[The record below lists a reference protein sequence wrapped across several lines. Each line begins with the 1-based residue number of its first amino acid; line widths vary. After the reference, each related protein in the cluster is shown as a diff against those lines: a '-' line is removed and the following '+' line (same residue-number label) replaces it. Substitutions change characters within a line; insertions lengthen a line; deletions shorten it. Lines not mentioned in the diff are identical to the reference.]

1 VALWCFDRYKIDYTI
16 DEASQVIAD
25 EPKAAIAMF
34 SGKEFA

>member
-1 VALWCFDRYKIDYTI
+1 MVLGCFDRYKIDYSI